1 MANKLNSKDWLEN
14 DTDATVDDE
23 LTNERLE
30 DIEAEI
36 GVIDDDKAFSSLTLK
51 SFDDDIEDEK
61 LNDIEDKKLDDIE
74 DELGI
79 NNTTL
84 RSFDDEVDF
93 ESEINS
99 KSDRMFTPEDE
110 KTTTEKLADHA
121 VAQGVDV
128 ATGGTMGVGATV
140 VANEIQNRAIDGT
153 YDAKEAVDEKFDE
166 LNKTLASAFDEDDP
180 YDKDAEFEKQRAID
194 EDKIEAYALDQS
206 SDYDLSSSESNMK
219 NETATE
225 LHDHIAVPHT
235 VTMSGVTAA
244 NKTVAKFDVK
254 SDYVPPETEDEKKH
268 KEEVKHELSENAKI
282 GVQTLK
288 NVIDAMPDGEKKDKA
303 MEAFNALNPTP
314 QQQANMPTVM
324 VNKMPTVDIQPPSQ
338 GNQDRGR

>member
-1 MANKLNSKDWLEN
+1 MANKLNSKEWLEN

-36 GVIDDDKAFSSLTLK
+36 GAVDDDKAFSGLTLK

-61 LNDIEDKKLDDIE
+61 LDDIE

-79 NNTTL
+79 KDTTL

-99 KSDRMFTPEDE
+99 KSDRIFTPEDE

-121 VAQGVDV
+121 
-128 ATGGTMGVGATV
+128 
-140 VANEIQNRAIDGT
+140 IDGV
-153 YDAKEAVDEKFDE
+153 YDAKEAVDEKSDE
-166 LNKTLASAFDEDDP
+166 INKTLASAFDEDDP

-235 VTMSGVTAA
+235 VTMSGVRAA

-268 KEEVKHELSENAKI
+268 KEEVKHQLSENTKI
-282 GVQTLK
+282 GLQTLK
-288 NVIDAMPDGEKKDKA
+288 NVIDAMPNGEKKDKA

>member
-1 MANKLNSKDWLEN
+1 MANKLNSKEWLEN

-36 GVIDDDKAFSSLTLK
+36 GVIDDDKAFSSSTLK

-121 VAQGVDV
+121 VD
-128 ATGGTMGVGATV
+128 
-140 VANEIQNRAIDGT
+140 RAIDGT
-153 YDAKEAVDEKFDE
+153 YDAKEAIDEKFDE
-166 LNKTLASAFDEDDP
+166 INKSLASAFDDDF
-180 YDKDAEFEKQRAID
+180 DFDSKDAEFEKQRAID

-206 SDYDLSSSESNMK
+206 SDYDLSSSESNVK

-244 NKTVAKFDVK
+244 TKTVAKFDVK

-268 KEEVKHELSENAKI
+268 KEEVKHDLSENTKI
-282 GVQTLK
+282 GLQTIK
-288 NVIDAMPDGEKKDKA
+288 NVIDAMPNGEKKDKA

-324 VNKMPTVDIQPPSQ
+324 VNKMPVVDIQPPSQ